1 MAFVDGEPIDA
12 AKLTAL
18 ETKLNQLS
26 AKIPSFGGDS
36 GSNLGNELPTLPTIK
51 AGNAGVI
58 ALEPGKISTLP
69 VTFPGQPFPKNPTVI
84 ITTRKGTGTN
94 AWTPEVSI
102 ATGSQSPTG
111 FTVVCS
117 MPKSAVAH
125 KVYVNYIAIAY

>member
-26 AKIPSFGGDS
+26 AKIPSFGGDN
-36 GSNLGNELPTLPTIK
+36 GNLGNELPTLPTIK
-51 AGNAGVI
+51 AGNAGLFP
-58 ALEPGKISTLP
+58 LEPGKVNTLT

-84 ITTRKGTGTN
+84 ISTRKGSGVN
-94 AWTPEVSI
+94 AWTPEVSV

-125 KVYVNYIAIAY
+125 KVYVNYMAIAY